1 VAFGRRSEGQRMS
14 SIQAPLFQMMSAR
27 LSWLGERQVTLSQ
40 NMANADT
47 PDYRP
52 RDLRE
57 AAFTRLMRTVQN
69 PASRI
74 GLAQTDPGH
83 QGGGPKTGLDLT
95 GHPAEHP
102 YETTPD
108 GNAVIL
114 EEQMAKATATAL
126 DYQLTSN
133 LYRKY
138 LGMIRIALGN
148 QP

>member
-1 VAFGRRSEGQRMS
+1 
-14 SIQAPLFQMMSAR
+14 LFQLMSAR
-27 LSWLGERQVTLSQ
+27 LDWLGERQVTLGR
-40 NMANADT
+40 NLANADT

-52 RDLRE
+52 IDLR
-57 AAFTRLMRTVQN
+57 ADGFARMMRTAQS
-69 PASRI
+69 PTSRVT
-74 GLAQTDPGH
+74 LAQTDADH
-83 QGGGPKTGLDLT
+83 QHGGPKTWLDLT
-95 GHPAEHP
+95 GHVSGNT

-114 EEQMAKATATAL
+114 EEQMAKATETAL

-138 LGMIRIALGN
+138 LGMIRIALGT